1 MRTSSRLSGRFFTK
15 ASRDSS
21 RQDAGVH
28 RIEHLIKHQQI
39 QAGRGRFAGAQERR
53 VEIPGFLPLLRRH
66 GEGERDMRQGIENRD
81 ARQDFQRRAF
91 AGGSIL
97 EKLGEADTK
106 AVAAARRQRP
116 AAAVVFPLPP
126 P

>member
-1 MRTSSRLSGRFFTK
+1 
-15 ASRDSS
+15 
-21 RQDAGVH
+21 
-28 RIEHLIKHQQI
+28 
-39 QAGRGRFAGAQERR
+39 
-53 VEIPGFLPLLRRH
+53 
-66 GEGERDMRQGIENRD
+66 MRQGIENRD

-97 EKLGEADTK
+97 EKLGEAVTK
-106 AVAAARRQRP
+106 AVARGPQAET